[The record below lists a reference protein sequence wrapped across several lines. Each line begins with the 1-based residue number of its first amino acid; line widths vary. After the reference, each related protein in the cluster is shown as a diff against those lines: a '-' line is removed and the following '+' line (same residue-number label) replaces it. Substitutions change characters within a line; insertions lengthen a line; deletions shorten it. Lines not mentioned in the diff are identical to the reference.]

1 MFSERVTS
9 LDRFFDPGAAGW
21 AGVSTTSVEMVPA
34 PLGLQPNEYI
44 QVSWEDRDYGALESL
59 DAKSVHDGAQ
69 IAIWLSWAKAKPDTG
84 GQEGFPD
91 SAALAFP
98 IADVPDITS
107 MGTPKAPIHLLH
119 WMARKNA
126 LRAVVAQGIG
136 SSMEGADV
144 AQSVKAGWTQGRW
157 SVVFTRS
164 LIAGKQAVSLVPG
177 TQSQIGFAVW
187 DGSNEERAGIKA
199 VSADWTDFQI
209 KE

>member
-1 MFSERVTS
+1 MVMSLKAFVTGATGFVGSNLVKELHHQGWDITILARPTSS
-9 LDRFFDPGAAGW
+9 LSD
-21 AGVSTTSVEMVPA
+21 
-34 PLGLQPNEYI
+34 
-44 QVSWEDRDYGALESL
+44 
-59 DAKSVHDGAQ
+59 
-69 IAIWLSWAKAKPDTG
+69 
-84 GQEGFPD
+84 
-91 SAALAFP
+91 